1 MRIKVSVVVAMLTG
15 VIMLLGYFIPGAFFA
30 AVRDVMLRSGMLVG
44 TVALLLGV
52 GNLLQVHLRKIRE
65 QRPGHLYSIF
75 MVISLFTVFAVVVLF
90 GPTSPYAVWIVS
102 EIQRPLE
109 IGLMGLLATILLLAG
124 VRLLFRRQTLGTL
137 VFFLTA
143 FLVLLGTAP
152 LPYISLPFLEGL
164 RNWIVQVPT
173 VAGAR
178 GIILGIALGAAA
190 TGLRVLLGFDQPY
203 ER

>member
-1 MRIKVSVVVAMLTG
+1 VRIKVSVVVAMISG
-15 VIMLLGYFIPGAFFA
+15 VVMLLGYFLPGAFFA
-30 AVRDVMLRSGMLVG
+30 AVRDVILRSGMLVA

-75 MVISLFTVFAVVVLF
+75 MVISLFTVFAIVVLF
-90 GPTSPYAVWIVS
+90 GPASSYAVWVVS

-109 IGLMGLLATILLLAG
+109 IGMMALLATILLLAG

-137 VFFLTA
+137 IFFLTA

-152 LPYISLPFLEGL
+152 LPFISLPFLEGL

>member
-1 MRIKVSVVVAMLTG
+1 MRIKVSVVVAMISG
-15 VIMLLGYFIPGAFFA
+15 VVMLLGYFLPGAFFA
-30 AVRDVMLRSGMLVG
+30 AVRDVMLRSGMLVA

-75 MVISLFTVFAVVVLF
+75 MVISLFTVFAIVVLF
-90 GPTSPYAVWIVS
+90 GPASSYAVWVVS

-109 IGLMGLLATILLLAG
+109 IGMMALLATILLLAG

-137 VFFLTA
+137 IFFLTA

-152 LPYISLPFLEGL
+152 LPFISLPFLEGL

>member
-1 MRIKVSVVVAMLTG
+1 VRIKASVIVAILTG
-15 VIMLLGYFIPGAFFA
+15 AIMLLGYFLPGAFFA
-30 AVRDVMLRSGMLVG
+30 SVRDVMLRSGMIIG

-75 MVISLFTVFAVVVLF
+75 MVISLFSVFAVVVLF
-90 GPTSPYAVWIVS
+90 GPAHPYSVWVVS

-109 IGLMGLLATILLLAG
+109 IGLMGLLAVVLLLAG
-124 VRLLFRRQTLGTL
+124 VRLLFRRQALGTL

-152 LPYISLPFLEGL
+152 LPFISLPFLEGL

-178 GIILGIALGAAA
+178 GIILGVALGATA

>member
-1 MRIKVSVVVAMLTG
+1 MRIKVSVVVAMITG

-65 QRPGHLYSIF
+65 RRPGHLYSIF
-75 MVISLFTVFAVVVLF
+75 MVISLFTVFAIVVLF
-90 GPTSPYAVWIVS
+90 GPASSYAVWIVS

-109 IGLMGLLATILLLAG
+109 IGMMALLATILLLAG

-152 LPYISLPFLEGL
+152 LPFISLPFLEGL